1 MVEQITMKNVLKQ
14 KLIVKCKACGGTGV
28 VQTGK
33 RGKQPY
39 CRVCDREGTHE
50 YDLDNWD
57 MTIAYE
63 PIPVSVDMA
72 EVCERAV
79 EEVKNVFAED
89 LMSSHTDDIMAVE
102 SIESESESEEPVP
115 ERKSKRGR
123 KQKDTAAP
131 ETTEEENDDNIL
143 ANRDTLI
150 DLGLMAYCV

>member
-1 MVEQITMKNVLKQ
+1 
-14 KLIVKCKACGGTGV
+14 
-28 VQTGK
+28 
-33 RGKQPY
+33 
-39 CRVCDREGTHE
+39 
-50 YDLDNWD
+50 

-102 SIESESESEEPVP
+102 SESESEEPVP

-143 ANRDTLI
+143 VNRDTLI
-150 DLGLMAYCV
+150 DLGLMAYCT

>member
-102 SIESESESEEPVP
+102 SESESEEPVP

-150 DLGLMAYCV
+150 DLGLMAYCT

>member
-1 MVEQITMKNVLKQ
+1 
-14 KLIVKCKACGGTGV
+14 
-28 VQTGK
+28 
-33 RGKQPY
+33 
-39 CRVCDREGTHE
+39 
-50 YDLDNWD
+50 

-150 DLGLMAYCV
+150 DLGLMAYCT

>member
-102 SIESESESEEPVP
+102 SESESEEPVP

-150 DLGLMAYCV
+150 DLGLMAYCA